1 MAPPRHTLKLET
13 LEARDVPSASPL
25 GDFVGVVRDG
35 QDLFLAGDRVGPN
48 AEQVR
53 HLGQHGGRHLAGD
66 WNGDGKTD
74 LVFVRANPEGG
85 LSWAIDTNG
94 DGKAD
99 AEHRVGLA
107 GDTPFL
113 GDWNGDRTI
122 DVGVARK
129 NPQSGALDWYL
140 DTTRQVY
147 ANPRARQFGLAA
159 DAPVVGDWD
168 GNGTTDLGVTRRDA
182 ATGLV
187 QWSLDTSGDAWP
199 ETVRG
204 FGLVSTNDVPVAGD
218 WNGDGR
224 TDLGVTRNNAAT
236 GLKEWYL
243 DTNGDPFADITQAF
257 GFIRDTPV
265 VGAWKTLAPLVVA
278 PPPPVSNPP
287 IVVARPTAT
296 SPPLPPAN
304 TPNTSP
310 ASQVSRPATPVQ
322 PSTAKM
328 GFDVKF
334 LDGSRAVPSGIT
346 VTVYDDRGQ
355 AKLTSKTDIYG
366 KVDFLGLSLSRY
378 RAIADFTDDKGRWFQ
393 GHWDFEGRVSYPNAG
408 RVTWSI
414 WVQEVVKPASTT
426 PGKGGNT
433 ITANVKDL
441 QDSKTVPG
449 VRVQLLDGNRN
460 VIETYRS
467 NSLGQVSF
475 RQLGT
480 GRFYVEAFDTSKNRW
495 VSATAAAHT
504 TFDRE
509 HGRAWSPKIQV
520 GAVATPNPPPLS
532 GNLKPGVY
540 VAARDLDIAR
550 GAVNG
555 LTHQYVILIPANPDD
570 FKGANV
576 RDLGDGTRGIVI
588 AAHNIDGKLQVR
600 TFNHA
605 DLTATQQYLD
615 PEKYTAPL
623 IADYDPQVAPVNLS
637 GLRIDD
643 TIRKILNARD
653 HYVRYAQSHPLT
665 YPSLPEQRVP
675 KVINSNSWAQSIIE
689 YTVGRGRVLE
699 NFDGFDPGHQNRIP
713 RNYFIG

>member
-1 MAPPRHTLKLET
+1 M
-13 LEARDVPSASPL
+13 
-25 GDFVGVVRDG
+25 
-35 QDLFLAGDRVGPN
+35 
-48 AEQVR
+48 
-53 HLGQHGGRHLAGD
+53 
-66 WNGDGKTD
+66 
-74 LVFVRANPEGG
+74 
-85 LSWAIDTNG
+85 
-94 DGKAD
+94 
-99 AEHRVGLA
+99 
-107 GDTPFL
+107 
-113 GDWNGDRTI
+113 
-122 DVGVARK
+122 
-129 NPQSGALDWYL
+129 
-140 DTTRQVY
+140 
-147 ANPRARQFGLAA
+147 
-159 DAPVVGDWD
+159 
-168 GNGTTDLGVTRRDA
+168 
-182 ATGLV
+182 

-204 FGLVSTNDVPVAGD
+204 YGLVSTNDVPVAGD
-218 WNGDGR
+218 WNGDGK

-243 DTNGDPFADITQAF
+243 DTSGDQFADIVQAF
-257 GFIRDTPV
+257 GFARDTPV

-322 PSTAKM
+322 PSSEKSIFTVMFEDK
-328 GFDVKF
+328 
-334 LDGSRAVPSGIT
+334 SRAVPSGTT
-346 VTVYDDRGQ
+346 VTVYDNMGQ
-355 AKLTSKTDIYG
+355 VKLTSKTDNHG
-366 KVDFLGLSLSRY
+366 RVEFPRLSPSRY
-378 RAIADFTDDKGRWFQ
+378 RAIADFTDDKGRRFQ
-393 GHWDFEGRVSYPNAG
+393 GHYDFTDRVGHP
-408 RVTWSI
+408 I

-426 PGKGGNT
+426 PGRGGNV
-433 ITANVKDL
+433 ITATVKDIP
-441 QDSKTVPG
+441 DRKSISG
-449 VRVQLLDGNRN
+449 VEVRLLDGNKK

-467 NSLGQVSF
+467 NSVGQVSF
-475 RQLGT
+475 WQLGT

-495 VSATAAAHT
+495 VSATPAAHT

-509 HGRAWSPKIQV
+509 HGRPWSPKIQV

-605 DLTATQQYLD
+605 DLTATPHIEQWQL
-615 PEKYTAPL
+615 
-623 IADYDPQVAPVNLS
+623 QVGGRRPHHAALARPRRPPDVN
-637 GLRIDD
+637 RP
-643 TIRKILNARD
+643 
-653 HYVRYAQSHPLT
+653 AQGD
-665 YPSLPEQRVP
+665 E
-675 KVINSNSWAQSIIE
+675 
-689 YTVGRGRVLE
+689 
-699 NFDGFDPGHQNRIP
+699 GHQRSRQLLRSHRTSRKRGTGRRSIEGSPAREMRENGVGSSALNRP
-713 RNYFIG
+713 LHGV